1 MGTNMK
7 IIKLIALLACSFLAT
22 NTYAA
27 TITNGD
33 FATCDFTG
41 WQQDTDFG
49 AGSTSNDFEIAGG
62 PTACAAQLNIDFAD
76 TSASFYNSIFQSL
89 DLSVVAG
96 QGLNLSFDWSF
107 DGEEANY
114 DPLGRD
120 YWLAA
125 LGDGSGDLFGAE
137 GQLGLLYEGLDYD
150 TQSFSVDLDSSF
162 FNQAGWSLDFQ
173 LVAGFDINSL
183 GSFLQI
189 DNVQLNSFDLPTAA
203 VSEPSTA
210 LLLPLALMGL
220 YLRRKRGAVK
230 A

>member
-1 MGTNMK
+1 MK
-7 IIKLIALLACSFLAT
+7 IINVITFLACSLLAT

-27 TITNGD
+27 AIVNGD
-33 FATCDFTG
+33 FSTCDFLG

-49 AGSTSNDFEIAGG
+49 VGSVGNDFEIAGG

-76 TSASFYNSIFQSL
+76 TSALFYNSIFQGL

-125 LGDGSGDLFGAE
+125 LGDGSGDLFGAD
-137 GQLGLLYEGLDYD
+137 GQLGLLYEGFDYD
-150 TQSFSVDLDSSF
+150 TQSFSVDLDRSF
-162 FNQAGWSLDFQ
+162 FNQVGWSLDFQ

-183 GSFLQI
+183 GSLLQI
-189 DNVQLNSFDLPTAA
+189 DNVQLNSFDLATTA
-203 VSEPSTA
+203 VPEPSAA
-210 LLLPLALMGL
+210 LLLPLALMSL
-220 YLRRKRGAVK
+220 YLRRKGRAVQG
-230 A
+230 